1 MNFHSTPLSG
11 LYVIETNAHQDHR
24 GSFTRLFCAKEFEN
38 AGLSL
43 PLAQMNTSVTVQKGA
58 VRGMHFQKPPF
69 AEIKLVRCLQGAC
82 YDVAIDLRAGS
93 PTFLHYFAVELTAQ
107 NGKALYIPQGFA
119 HGFQSLEKNTQLLY
133 MHSEY
138 YTKEAEGGVHHK
150 DPLLNIPWPLPVQD
164 LSERD
169 ESHPFLTQNFTG
181 IAL

>member
-1 MNFHSTPLSG
+1 MNFHSTPLAG
-11 LYVIETNAHQDHR
+11 LFVIEAKAHQDHR

-38 AGLSL
+38 ASLNL
-43 PLAQMNTSVTVQKGA
+43 PLAQMNTSVTIQKGA
-58 VRGMHFQKPPF
+58 VRGMHYQKPPF

-138 YTKEAEGGVHHK
+138 YTKQAEGAVHHK
-150 DPLLNIPWPLPVQD
+150 DPLLNITWPLAVQD

-169 ESHPFLTQNFTG
+169 KNHPFLTQNFTG